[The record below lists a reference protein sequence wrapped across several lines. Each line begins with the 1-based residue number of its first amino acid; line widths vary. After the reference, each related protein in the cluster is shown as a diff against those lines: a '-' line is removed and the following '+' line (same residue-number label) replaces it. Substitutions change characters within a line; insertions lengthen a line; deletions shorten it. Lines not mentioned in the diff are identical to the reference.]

1 MSEQLSYTKSDLEGN
16 KTIILIYET
25 YNQLTA
31 SSEWINQVKANKQLH
46 GNVIKAKLHLKYA
59 LEALENAMVS
69 KFGNFGYDYSDV
81 ACEHNEALESVLIKM
96 FEEQNI
102 SKEI

>member
-1 MSEQLSYTKSDLEGN
+1 MENLSYTKSDLEGN
-16 KTIILIYET
+16 KTIILLYET

-31 SSEWINQVKANKQLH
+31 SKNWIEQTKRNKQLH
-46 GNVIKAKLHLKYA
+46 GNIIKAKLHLKHA
-59 LEALENAMVS
+59 LEALESAMVS

-81 ACEHNEALESVLIKM
+81 ACEHNESLESVLIKM

-102 SKEI
+102 NKI